1 MIKMIRNF
9 LYFLAAS
16 FLVLGTVSCSEKIDT
31 GTDISGQWHLTDTGG
46 LIEDQN
52 MAIDV
57 YISFDSGNFSLYQK
71 VGEDLLRYWYYDGT
85 YSVSGDNVLT
95 GRYTD
100 GTRLGGARGLG
111 YSVSLSGDELTL
123 TEVASGEVSVY
134 RRAEIPLDVIDNA
147 VPPVRSGDR
156 PAPVL

>member
-85 YSVSGDNVLT
+85 YSVFSEKSACVVDNLCFLWYVIKT
-95 GRYTD
+95 KE
-100 GTRLGGARGLG
+100 RG
-111 YSVSLSGDELTL
+111 S
-123 TEVASGEVSVY
+123 A
-134 RRAEIPLDVIDNA
+134 
-147 VPPVRSGDR
+147 
-156 PAPVL
+156 